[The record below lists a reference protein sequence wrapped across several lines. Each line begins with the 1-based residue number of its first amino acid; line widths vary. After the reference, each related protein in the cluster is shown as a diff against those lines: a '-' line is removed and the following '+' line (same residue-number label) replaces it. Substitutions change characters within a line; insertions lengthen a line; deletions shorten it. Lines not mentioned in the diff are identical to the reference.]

1 MRDPEGGR
9 GSQSLG
15 SLGLPGSDRS
25 NQPSNPPPFGCPEW
39 QSRPDAQRERFHGC
53 LLLHPERMPIVAYTC
68 RSMGNDEK
76 PLIWIGSSRKDLRAM
91 PRAVQREFGF
101 ALHLAQTGSRHANA
115 KVLRGFG
122 SAGVLEVVENFA
134 TDTYRAVY
142 TVRFADA
149 VYVLHC
155 FKKKSTKGIE
165 TPKPDLDLIL
175 KRLDDARR
183 LAEGD

>member
-1 MRDPEGGR
+1 M
-9 GSQSLG
+9 
-15 SLGLPGSDRS
+15 
-25 NQPSNPPPFGCPEW
+25 
-39 QSRPDAQRERFHGC
+39 
-53 LLLHPERMPIVAYTC
+53 T
-68 RSMGNDEK
+68 NDEK
-76 PLIWIGSSRKDLRAM
+76 PLIWIGSSRKDLQAM

-101 ALHLAQTGSRHANA
+101 ALHLAQIGSRHPGT

-122 SAGVLEVVENFA
+122 SAGVLEVVEDHA

-155 FKKKSTKGIE
+155 FKKKSIKGAE
-165 TPKPDLDLIL
+165 TPKPDMELIR

>member
-1 MRDPEGGR
+1 
-9 GSQSLG
+9 
-15 SLGLPGSDRS
+15 
-25 NQPSNPPPFGCPEW
+25 
-39 QSRPDAQRERFHGC
+39 
-53 LLLHPERMPIVAYTC
+53 MP
-68 RSMGNDEK
+68 K
-76 PLIWIGSSRKDLRAM
+76 
-91 PRAVQREFGF
+91 AVQREFGF
-101 ALHLAQTGSRHANA
+101 ALHLAQVGCRHLGA

-122 SAGVLEVVENFA
+122 SAGVLEVVEDFA

-142 TVRFADA
+142 TVRFANA

-165 TPKPDLDLIL
+165 TPKPDMDLIR